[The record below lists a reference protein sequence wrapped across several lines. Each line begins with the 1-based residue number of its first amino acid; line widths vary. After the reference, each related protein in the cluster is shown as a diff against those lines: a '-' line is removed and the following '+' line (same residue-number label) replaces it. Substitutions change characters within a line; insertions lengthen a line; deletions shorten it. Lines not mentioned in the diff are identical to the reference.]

1 MIKSDESVS
10 IPILSTQTDTPQ
22 EVKLSAKLLVSPFS
36 RQSIDQLSDDLVS
49 EFVQGRNSF
58 GLTMFQHLRKVD
70 SKQNIVF
77 SPYSIG
83 LALAM
88 TYGGASGTTAEEM
101 RQVLKIDTKDQDFH
115 ESWNYLEQ
123 RLNARTNEI
132 QSGSPDYAVR
142 LTNAVWTQQNY
153 PILESYLNLI
163 SSQYGSG
170 IHSIDFSG
178 FPEPSRLEINEW
190 VKNETNQR
198 IDSLIPDGAIKPLTR
213 MVLINAIYLN
223 AAWKHPFSVDLTMGE
238 PFYLPD
244 QNIVEV
250 DMMSQTLN
258 TSFLKN
264 EKISLVEIPYI
275 GEDLSMLIIMP
286 SEQSF
291 ELLFSQLDAR
301 SLSAFINQE
310 MSGKVELKLPRF
322 STTSNFELRDVLKAM
337 GMPLA
342 FDSNLADF
350 SAMTPENDLYLDQV
364 IHQAVIEVDESGTE
378 AAAAT
383 ASLMMGKGFDP
394 SEPVKITLNRPFI
407 FMIRD
412 TISGSILFLGQIINP
427 TKSVSFN

>member
-1 MIKSDESVS
+1 
-10 IPILSTQTDTPQ
+10 
-22 EVKLSAKLLVSPFS
+22 
-36 RQSIDQLSDDLVS
+36 
-49 EFVQGRNSF
+49 
-58 GLTMFQHLRKVD
+58 
-70 SKQNIVF
+70 
-77 SPYSIG
+77 
-83 LALAM
+83 
-88 TYGGASGTTAEEM
+88 
-101 RQVLKIDTKDQDFH
+101 
-115 ESWNYLEQ
+115 
-123 RLNARTNEI
+123 
-132 QSGSPDYAVR
+132 
-142 LTNAVWTQQNY
+142 
-153 PILESYLNLI
+153 
-163 SSQYGSG
+163 
-170 IHSIDFSG
+170 
-178 FPEPSRLEINEW
+178 
-190 VKNETNQR
+190 
-198 IDSLIPDGAIKPLTR
+198 
-213 MVLINAIYLN
+213 
-223 AAWKHPFSVDLTMGE
+223 
-238 PFYLPD
+238 
-244 QNIVEV
+244 
-250 DMMSQTLN
+250 
-258 TSFLKN
+258 
-264 EKISLVEIPYI
+264 
-275 GEDLSMLIIMP
+275 MP